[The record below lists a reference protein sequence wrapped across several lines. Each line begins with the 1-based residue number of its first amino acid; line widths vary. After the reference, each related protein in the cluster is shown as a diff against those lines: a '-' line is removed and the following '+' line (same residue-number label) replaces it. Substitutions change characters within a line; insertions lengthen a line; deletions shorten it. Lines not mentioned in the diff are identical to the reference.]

1 MREPISDRLDSLAFT
16 LARYGERTPRLA
28 FPDGPPEAIAAWRSA
43 ARSKLVELLGGFP
56 TERVPLDPELGDP
69 VKKEGFTRRTVVFAT
84 RPGMACFAYLLVPDG
99 LKGRGSAVVC
109 IPGHGRGVDDL
120 VGLGDDG
127 KDRPY
132 KDGYQHDYALQ
143 CVEQGHV
150 TLAIE
155 PLGFGHRR
163 DPASRKSGPS
173 ASSCQPAAGAALM
186 LGETLL
192 GWRVWD
198 TFRALDYLATLPEV
212 DPARLAMM
220 GISGGGTIT
229 LYAAALDDRIKVAL
243 LSCSYC
249 TFRDSIFSVA
259 HCIDNYV
266 PGILNWFEASD
277 LAALIAPRYLFA
289 EAGLDDAIFP
299 LVGVHKALRDA
310 ERHFAAQGARRP
322 RRPSYLR
329 RRPRL
334 RRLEVAAEDE
344 GMARL
349 G

>member
-1 MREPISDRLDSLAFT
+1 MPDPTPDRLDSLAYT
-16 LARYGERTPRLA
+16 LSRYKERTPRLA
-28 FPDGPPEAIAAWRSA
+28 FPAGPPEAIAAWRTA
-43 ARSKLVELLGGFP
+43 ARAKLVELLGGFP
-56 TERVPLDPELGDP
+56 AEKVPLHPELGNP
-69 VKKEGFTRRTVVFAT
+69 VKKDGYTRRTVYFAT
-84 RPGMACFAYLLVPDG
+84 RPGMASFGYLLVPDV
-99 LKGRGSAVVC
+99 LKGRTSAVVC

-120 VGLGDDG
+120 VGLGADG

-132 KDGYQHDYALQ
+132 KDGYQHDYAIQ

-150 TLAIE
+150 TLAVE

-163 DPASRKSGPS
+163 DPAARKSGPS
-173 ASSCQPAAGAALM
+173 TSSCQPAAGAALM

-198 TFRALDYLATLPEV
+198 TFRAIDYLSTLPEV
-212 DPARLAMM
+212 DPSRIAMM

-229 LYAAALDDRIKVAL
+229 LYAAALDDRIKVAV

-266 PGILNWFEASD
+266 PGILHWFEASD

-289 EAGLDDAIFP
+289 EAGLDDLIFP
-299 LVGVHKALRDA
+299 VAGVHKALRDA
-310 ERHFAAQGARRP
+310 DRAFAAQGASGHVASHVFDGGHVFDGSRSLP
-322 RRPSYLR
+322 RMKGWL
-329 RRPRL
+329 
-334 RRLEVAAEDE
+334 
-344 GMARL
+344 
-349 G
+349 

>member
-1 MREPISDRLDSLAFT
+1 MPDPAPDRLDSLAYT
-16 LARYGERTPRLA
+16 LARYGRTTPRLA
-28 FPDGPPEAIAAWRSA
+28 FPGGPPEAVAAWRAA

-56 TERVPLDPELGDP
+56 ARKVPLGPELGEP
-69 VKKEGFTRRTVVFAT
+69 VRKPGYTRRSVVFAT
-84 RPGMACFAYLLVPDG
+84 RPGMAAFGYLLVPEG
-99 LKGRGSAVVC
+99 LKGPTSAVVC
-109 IPGHGRGVDDL
+109 LPGHGRGIDDL
-120 VGLGDDG
+120 VGLGPDG
-127 KDRPY
+127 NDRPDR
-132 KDGYQHDYALQ
+132 DGYQHDYALQ

-150 TLAIE
+150 VLALE

-163 DPASRKSGPS
+163 DPAARKSGPE

-198 TFRALDYLATLPEV
+198 TSRAVDLLQTIPEV
-212 DPARLAMM
+212 DPSRIATM

-229 LYAAALDDRIKVAL
+229 LYAAALDDRVKVAL

-249 TFRDSIFSVA
+249 TFRDSIYSVA

-266 PGILNWFEASD
+266 PGILHWFEASD

-289 EAGLDDAIFP
+289 EAGLDDPIFP
-299 LVGVHKALRDA
+299 VVGVHKALRDA
-310 ERHFAAQGARRP
+310 ERAFAAQGASGHVDHHIFDGEHVFDGSKALP
-322 RRPSYLR
+322 RMK
-329 RRPRL
+329 
-334 RRLEVAAEDE
+334 EW
-344 GMARL
+344 L

>member
-1 MREPISDRLDSLAFT
+1 MPDPTLDRLDSLAYS
-16 LARYGERTPRLA
+16 LARYGMSTPRLA
-28 FPDGPPEAIAAWRSA
+28 FPGGPPEAVAAWRTE
-43 ARSKLVELLGGFP
+43 ARARLVRLLGGLAV
-56 TERVPLDPELGDP
+56 EKVPLQPEFGQP
-69 VKKEGFTRRTVVFAT
+69 VKKDGYSRRTVVFAT
-84 RPGMACFAYLLVPDG
+84 RPGMAAFAYLLVPDG
-99 LKGRGSAVVC
+99 LKGRASAVVC

-120 VGLGDDG
+120 VGLGPDG

-150 TLAIE
+150 VLAVE

-163 DPASRKSGPS
+163 DPAARKSGPS
-173 ASSCQPAAGAALM
+173 SSSCQPVAGAALM

-198 TFRALDYLATLPEV
+198 MMRGIDLLESLPEV
-212 DPARLAMM
+212 DGSRIAMM

-249 TFRDSIFSVA
+249 TFRDSIYSIA

-277 LAALIAPRYLFA
+277 LAALIAPRFLFA
-289 EAGLDDAIFP
+289 EAGLDDPIFP
-299 LVGVHKALRDA
+299 VVGVHRALRDV
-310 ERHFAAQGARRP
+310 ERHFAAQGAAGHVDSHVFDGEHVFDGSRSLVRMK
-322 RRPSYLR
+322 
-329 RRPRL
+329 
-334 RRLEVAAEDE
+334 EW
-344 GMARL
+344 L